1 MATELTHE
9 SVLEAR
15 RGGRKCPAA
24 VSDLLLTNRDKWEVE
39 DVVTSFQDGKGSSA
53 AKDDILALWDLV
65 FNDCDGHENLTIA
78 DKQRYKMWIFS
89 AADEADEDGSM
100 VDVSKDGATTTVKEA
115 AKASIKSAGG
125 KEADDGMHG
134 AFMND
139 MKEQGMSSPRQL
151 AYVSASLFLGKHAS
165 RKECAGL
172 NAGETAGIS
181 DVIRKAA
188 KMPGAKTLTDTLKDS
203 VESRSRLPLD
213 TFINRLTD
221 SLSNAGDDHACYAA
235 QASSKIRSF
244 YNRVCEVVDDELAV
258 PLYFEDLVQFSHVGR
273 GIPKQVDLELVRIAE
288 KRAYGM
294 RNPKQKAKAREDP
307 DQSSM
312 MSQMEEML
320 SALGKF
326 EGLEQRLGSK
336 LNTSISRID
345 TRLDAMER
353 KVKTVADASAA
364 EVERRRKADQ
374 FIECTKCGQKGHR
387 ASECPNGDKKKAP

>member
-1 MATELTHE
+1 M
-9 SVLEAR
+9 
-15 RGGRKCPAA
+15 
-24 VSDLLLTNRDKWEVE
+24 
-39 DVVTSFQDGKGSSA
+39 
-53 AKDDILALWDLV
+53 
-65 FNDCDGHENLTIA
+65 
-78 DKQRYKMWIFS
+78 RYKMWLFA
-89 AADEADEDGSM
+89 AADEPDSDGSV
-100 VDVSKDGATTTVKEA
+100 VDVSKDGATTV
-115 AKASIKSAGG
+115 AKATTPASSKSGG
-125 KEADDGMHG
+125 SKEADDGLSG
-134 AFMND
+134 AFLSD
-139 MKEQGMSSPRQL
+139 MKEQGMSSPNQL

-188 KMPGAKTLTDTLKDS
+188 KMPGAKTLTDTLKES
-203 VESRSRLPLD
+203 MESRSKAPLD

-221 SLSNAGDDHACYAA
+221 SLSNAGDDHAEYAA

-288 KRAYGM
+288 KRACGI
-294 RNPKQKAKAREDP
+294 RNPKQKGKAREDP
-307 DQSSM
+307 DQSAM
-312 MSQMEEML
+312 LSQMEEML
-320 SALGKF
+320 AALGKF

-336 LNTSISRID
+336 LNTSVTRID